1 MIRVILEDGTPLA
14 PTYERRARGLVR
26 SGRAKWTSLEKNEIC
41 LLRACPTEDISE
53 DNKMDIDNEKM
64 NVTEET
70 GAATV
75 QTEIDE
81 QTWREITGG
90 KPDGEPESKPEYTVE
105 YILSRMEAIRKDTA
119 HINAALEAFVNF
131 TPNLAPDGGHGD
143 AERSKAILE
152 VVKSHE
158 GILEKELDLLERMYD
173 DLKKSMDENLR
184 TKDESPR
191 MKAYEKVFSNVDLMN
206 TMSQEACLGLI
217 KEYIDESEK

>member
-1 MIRVILEDGTPLA
+1 
-14 PTYERRARGLVR
+14 
-26 SGRAKWTSLEKNEIC
+26 
-41 LLRACPTEDISE
+41 
-53 DNKMDIDNEKM
+53 MDIDNEKM
-64 NVTEET
+64 NVTEEVD
-70 GAATV
+70 AASA

-81 QTWREITGG
+81 QTWREISGG
-90 KPDGEPESKPEYTVE
+90 EPDGEPEPKPEYTVE

-143 AERSKAILE
+143 AERSKVILE

-158 GILEKELDLLERMYD
+158 GILERELDLLERMYD
-173 DLKKSMDENLR
+173 DLKKIMDENLR

-191 MKAYEKVFSNVDLMN
+191 RKAYEKIFSNVDLMN
-206 TMSQEACLGLI
+206 TMSPEACLGLI

>member
-1 MIRVILEDGTPLA
+1 
-14 PTYERRARGLVR
+14 
-26 SGRAKWTSLEKNEIC
+26 
-41 LLRACPTEDISE
+41 
-53 DNKMDIDNEKM
+53 MDIDNEKM
-64 NVTEET
+64 NVTEEVD
-70 GAATV
+70 AASA

-81 QTWREITGG
+81 QTWRDIVSY
-90 KPDGEPESKPEYTVE
+90 KSAEPEPKPEYTVE

-173 DLKKSMDENLR
+173 DLKKIMDENLR

-191 MKAYEKVFSNVDLMN
+191 RKAYEKIFSNVDLMN
-206 TMSQEACLGLI
+206 TMSPEACLGLI